1 MGATAALMGAGVG
14 IGVAGQIAAG
24 NANRRINEYNA
35 RQLDAAAVDS
45 IARGEEAAGIEE
57 EQARG
62 LLGSQRASFAA
73 QGITLDSETVDA
85 AARDLERNTLRNVR
99 TLRGNAWREA
109 MGYRSQAKGAR
120 MAGKYAYQGAM
131 LNATGSLLTGAAQT
145 AAMAQD
151 YRYRGSNSTAAPA
164 GG

>member
-14 IGVAGQIAAG
+14 LSVAGQFAAA
-24 NANRRINEYNA
+24 NANRRTNEYNA
-35 RQLDAAAVDS
+35 KLYDAQAVDS
-45 IARGEEAAGIEE
+45 IARGEEAVGLEQ

-62 LLGSQRASFAA
+62 ILGSQRTGFAA

-85 AARDLERNTLRNVR
+85 AAADLERATARNVR
-99 TLRGNAWREA
+99 TIKGNAWREA
-109 MGYRSQAKGAR
+109 MGYRAQATGAR
-120 MAGKYAYQGAM
+120 RAGKFAYQGAM

-151 YRYRGSNSTAAPA
+151 YRYRNPTPAAPA
-164 GG
+164 KA